1 MKQIAIFASGAGSN
15 ARKIIEHSLLP
26 TSSKGGGATPAFKV
40 ALIVCNK
47 PHAGVLLIAEE
58 YEIPTLFIEKEQ
70 FFRGNAY
77 VDELKAIG
85 IDFIVLAGFLWKVP
99 AVLIQAYPQQIVNIH
114 PALLPKYGGKGMYG
128 HFVHEAVIQNKET
141 ESGISIHLVDELYD
155 HGKVVFQAS
164 CKVLPEDTADTLA
177 ARIHELEHR
186 HYATVIEQLVS

>member
-15 ARKIIEHSLLP
+15 ARKIIEHF
-26 TSSKGGGATPAFKV
+26 KGHAAVRV

-58 YEIPTLFIEKEQ
+58 QQIPTLLLEKEQ

-85 IDFIVLAGFLWKVP
+85 IDFLVLAGFLWKVP
-99 AVLIQAYPQQIVNIH
+99 AALIQAYPQQIVNIH

-128 HFVHEAVIQNKET
+128 HFVHEAVIKNKET

-155 HGKVVFQAS
+155 HGKVVFQAR
-164 CKVLPEDTADTLA
+164 CKVLADDTPDTLA

-186 HYATVIEQLVS
+186 HYAAVIEELVS